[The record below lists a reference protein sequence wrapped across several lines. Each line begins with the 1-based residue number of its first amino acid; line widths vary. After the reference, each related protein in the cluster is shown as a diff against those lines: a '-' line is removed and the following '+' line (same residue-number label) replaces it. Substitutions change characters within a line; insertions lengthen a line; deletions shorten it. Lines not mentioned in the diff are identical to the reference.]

1 MKEEQFLATL
11 ADALEIDS
19 AVSMDDEFRD
29 YEEWDS
35 MMYLSLVI
43 YLRESCAFELTPE
56 VFNEVDTWQD
66 IYDRINK

>member
-1 MKEEQFLATL
+1 MTEEQFLATL
-11 ADALEIDS
+11 ADALEIET

-43 YLRESCAFELTPE
+43 CLRESCGFELTPD
-56 VFNEVDTWQD
+56 VFNAVDTWQD